1 VEDQPSIVLCCCC
14 DISLPKLTVAHIPV
28 VEDCDAG
35 LQKPAVARAARGAE
49 RIGTVPSALCSVCYP

>member
-1 VEDQPSIVLCCCC
+1 MEDQPSIVLGCCC
-14 DISLPKLTVAHIPV
+14 DISFPQLTVAGAPT

-35 LQKPAVARAARGAE
+35 LQTPAIARAARGAE

>member
-1 VEDQPSIVLCCCC
+1 M
-14 DISLPKLTVAHIPV
+14 SLPKLTVAGAPA

-49 RIGTVPSALCSVCYP
+49 RIGMVPSALCSVCYP